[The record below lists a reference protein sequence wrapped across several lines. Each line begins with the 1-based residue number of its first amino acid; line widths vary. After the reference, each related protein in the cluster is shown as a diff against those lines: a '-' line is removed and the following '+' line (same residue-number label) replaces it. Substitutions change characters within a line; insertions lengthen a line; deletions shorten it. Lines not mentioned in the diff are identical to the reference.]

1 MGSPQ
6 ENKAIT
12 HLPEYG
18 DAEKASS
25 HVTDGHLSCVTC
37 GILTTVLS
45 QAGRDKVSPCLYTDG
60 TQSGGRVYPSGEG
73 WLALATTFCAAQRGA
88 QEPASALI

>member
-18 DAEKASS
+18 ATEKASS
-25 HVTDGHLSCVTC
+25 YVTDRHLSCVAC
-37 GILTTVLS
+37 GILATVLS
-45 QAGRDKVSPCLYTDG
+45 QASRDKVSPCLYIDG

-73 WLALATTFCAAQRGA
+73 WLALATTSCAAQRGV